1 MSVLRRLHPPG
12 GELTPEEATSGLR
25 LGERAPDGRPYV
37 VCNMVTTLDGHAT
50 LAGRSGP
57 IGDDVDRA
65 IFHGLRT
72 QADAVLAGTGTLR
85 TERYG
90 RLVRDPANRERRERE
105 GLAPDPI
112 ACVISRSGNVP
123 FDIPLFHD
131 PDSVI
136 ALYAP
141 EHAPIDECP
150 ARVEVTVL
158 PVEDLHPGAV
168 LPRLRADH
176 GVRSVLCE
184 GGPTLNRSLIADG
197 ALDELFLS
205 LAPKISAEPSALSL
219 VAGPPLDDP
228 LEVRL
233 VSALEAADALYLR
246 YALAPTGA

>member
-1 MSVLRRLHPPG
+1 MRLRRLHPEP
-12 GELTPEEATSGLR
+12 GELTLEEATSGLR
-25 LGERAPDGRPYV
+25 LGDLAPAGRPYV
-37 VCNMVTTLDGHAT
+37 VCNMVATLDGRAT
-50 LAGRSGP
+50 LGGRSGP

-90 RLVRDPANRERRERE
+90 RLVRDPANRARRERE

-123 FDIPLFHD
+123 FDIPLFQD

>member
-1 MSVLRRLHPPG
+1 VSTLRRLHPPG

-25 LGERAPDGRPYV
+25 LGDRAPDGRPYV
-37 VCNMVTTLDGHAT
+37 VCNMITTLDGHAT
-50 LAGRSGP
+50 LGGRSGP
-57 IGDDVDRA
+57 LGDDVDQA

-72 QADAVLAGTGTLR
+72 QTDAILAGTGTLR
-85 TERYG
+85 AERYG
-90 RLVRDPANRERRERE
+90 RLVRDPAYRARRERE

-123 FDIPLFHD
+123 FDIPLFRD
-131 PDSVI
+131 PDSVV

-141 EHAPIDECP
+141 EHAPIEDCE
-150 ARVEVTVL
+150 ARLHITSL
-158 PVEDLHPGAV
+158 PVEELHPGAV

-184 GGPTLNRSLIADG
+184 GGPTLNRSLIAD
-197 ALDELFLS
+197 AVLDELFLS
-205 LAPKISAEPSALSL
+205 LAPKVSAEPDALAMVKGPAL
-219 VAGPPLDDP
+219 DEPVAL
-228 LEVRL
+228 RL